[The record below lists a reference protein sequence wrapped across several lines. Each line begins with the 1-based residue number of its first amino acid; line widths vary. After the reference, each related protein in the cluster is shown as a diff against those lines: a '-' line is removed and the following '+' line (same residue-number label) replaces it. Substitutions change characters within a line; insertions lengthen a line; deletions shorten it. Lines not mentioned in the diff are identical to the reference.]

1 MSEETFV
8 KSSSLLFPSSEGLG
22 VGSALEPYFLKATVN
37 FTSPG
42 GRAAGERKSTITSR
56 FEENFSGIS

>member
-22 VGSALEPYFLKATVN
+22 VGSALCPLPSALFLESHCKFHLTHLVVKPVA
-37 FTSPG
+37 
-42 GRAAGERKSTITSR
+42 R
-56 FEENFSGIS
+56 